1 MRSLAELSRGD
12 GEGLDRIMPLV
23 YDELRRI
30 ARHYLGREQPGHT
43 LQPTALVHEA
53 YLRLADQTDLSW
65 QSRAHFFSIAA
76 AAMRR
81 ILVEHSRKRHSL
93 KRGGSVH
100 RLTLDETVDWA
111 GERTLDTVALDDA
124 LSALSRI
131 DPQKSRMVELRFF
144 GGLTI
149 DETAEVLSLSAAT
162 VERGWHIAR
171 LWLQRELQN
180 VRHEP

>member
-1 MRSLAELSRGD
+1 MGRAPRPVMRSLAEFSRGD
-12 GEGLDRIMPLV
+12 GDRLDRITPLV

-81 ILVEHSRKRHSL
+81 ILVEHARRRYAV

-100 RLTLDETVDWA
+100 RLTLDETVD
-111 GERTLDTVALDDA
+111 
-124 LSALSRI
+124 
-131 DPQKSRMVELRFF
+131 
-144 GGLTI
+144 
-149 DETAEVLSLSAAT
+149 
-162 VERGWHIAR
+162 
-171 LWLQRELQN
+171 
-180 VRHEP
+180 

>member
-1 MRSLAELSRGD
+1 
-12 GEGLDRIMPLV
+12 MPLV
-23 YDELRRI
+23 YEELRRI
-30 ARHYLGREQPGHT
+30 ARHHLSRERPDHT
-43 LQPTALVHEA
+43 LQPTALVHEG

-81 ILVEHSRKRHSL
+81 ILVEHSRRHNAVKRV
-93 KRGGSVH
+93 GPVH
-100 RLTLDETVDWA
+100 RVTLDETVDWA
-111 GERTLDTVALDDA
+111 GDRTLDIAALDDA

-180 VRHEP
+180 VRYEP

>member
-1 MRSLAELSRGD
+1 
-12 GEGLDRIMPLV
+12 MPLV
-23 YDELRRI
+23 YNELRRI
-30 ARHYLGREQPGHT
+30 ARHYLSRERPDHT

-81 ILVEHSRKRHSL
+81 ILVEHSRRRNAV

-100 RLTLDETVDWA
+100 RITLDDAVDLA
-111 GERTLDTVALDDA
+111 GERTLDIVALDAA

-131 DPQKSRMVELRFF
+131 DPQKGRMVELRFF

-149 DETAEVLSLSAAT
+149 DEIAEVLSLSAAT

-180 VRHEP
+180 GRHEP